1 MLTMDVITFDLTV
14 LKRMIEIVKSAA
26 NMGTKS
32 IPGIQ
37 QCTARLSQSG
47 IGRHIAYFLLS
58 QLWRFD
64 TKW

>member
-1 MLTMDVITFDLTV
+1 MQTVDVITFDLTV

-32 IPGIQ
+32 IQ
-37 QCTARLSQSG
+37 QCTARLSRSG
-47 IGRHIAYFLLS
+47 IGRLIAYFLLS
-58 QLWRFD
+58 QWWRFD